1 MLNFYGYL
9 FGDFSFW
16 TLIFLI
22 GAFFVAGFIDS
33 IAGGGGLLS
42 MPALL
47 LAGLSPQSALGTNKF
62 IVIFGTTTALINFVR
77 GKKIAYKITL
87 IALSFSLIGAFVG
100 TRLILSFSPE
110 KITNIILILLPIS
123 AFIVLSPKRYIQSN
137 CTHFTRLQTFFYTP
151 LISFFIGVYDGFFG
165 PGTGTFLIVGFYIL
179 LRMDLLY
186 ACGTAKAIN
195 LASGIG
201 SFITFAFSGHIL
213 YILGI
218 PLIAANI
225 MGGYIGSKFAIT
237 KGVKVVKTFVIMS
250 FCIAFVSLISKYFF

>member
-1 MLNFYGYL
+1 MLNFYEYI
-9 FGDFSFW
+9 FSGFSLW
-16 TLIFLI
+16 TIIFLI
-22 GAFFVAGFIDS
+22 GVFFVAGFIDS

-77 GKKIAYKITL
+77 NKKITYKITL
-87 IALSFSLIGAFVG
+87 IAIGFSLMGAFVG

-110 KITNIILILLPIS
+110 KITSIILILLPIS

-137 CTHFTRLQTFFYTP
+137 THFTRLQIFFYTP
-151 LISFFIGVYDGFFG
+151 LISFFVGIYDGFFG

-195 LASGIG
+195 LASGIS

-218 PLIAANI
+218 PLIIANI
-225 MGGYIGSKFAIT
+225 MGGYIGSKFAIK
-237 KGVKVVKTFVIMS
+237 KGIKVIKTFVVIS
-250 FCIAFVSLISKYFF
+250 FCIAFIWLVIKYFF